1 MAIING
7 TAGNDVLNGSST
19 ADAADTLNGLA
30 GNDVLIGEA
39 GDDSLDGGAGIDT
52 MTGGAGDDTYVV
64 DNAGDVVTEN
74 AAGGTDIVQSSVSYT
89 LGANIENLTG
99 TGTTGLTLTGNT
111 LANVINGTTGADLIA
126 GGDDNLVDTLV
137 GGQGNDTYII
147 SNTGTTVVTANDVI
161 TEGLDNAL
169 NGSGIDTV
177 LVVASAAR
185 NAYTL
190 NAGAGVE
197 NITASDASSTLR
209 LDLTGNDFSQNI
221 SGNNG
226 INILT
231 GGGGSDT
238 LTGFAGDD
246 VYNVGSVDTVVVEAA
261 NGGND
266 TVNITANNALTT
278 AVSYTFSGDI
288 ETITAATATG
298 LINITGGDSNQTITG
313 NASANLLNGGGGIDT
328 LNGGLGDDTYVVDR
342 LEDVIIDAGG
352 TDRVNVGGSYQ
363 LNVAGIEVLAAAGTA
378 LPTTA
383 GAGSGQGD
391 GTLSLAGLNT
401 TTNVDGGTTFYTG
414 DTATTQTIYGNA
426 GNNILN
432 GRTGDGTLAGGG
444 AGAVDTLIGG
454 SGDDIYRVY
463 DQNDVVIEDTAG
475 GNDTI
480 YTSVD
485 YSLALNDTAARNAVI
500 GANTGANYIAAN
512 SQIENL
518 IVADATSVT
527 NLQLT
532 GNSNGQIIV
541 GNYGNNIINS
551 GGAGAGQIDQ
561 LAGLRGNDVYNVTS
575 RTTTVNE
582 NVGEGTDTVN
592 VNLDGT
598 TDNFFSLI
606 SQAEVEFLTANGNN
620 AIDLQGS
627 SFAQVITGNDAANTI
642 TGGGGADTLVGG
654 LGGDNYVVTSQD
666 QVVVEA
672 NGAAG
677 AIDTVFTTVSYD
689 LANTVTYFAS
699 AANAAVGGA
708 GLTTGQVGVEVLST
722 ATQGGTEAINLT
734 GNGQAQTLIGNYGNN
749 ILNGDNDTTTVIGT
763 ATVQTGTAAGD
774 TLTGLFGDDT
784 YRVYSQN
791 DVIREQAGQGNDT
804 AVFGTNTAL
813 AGSVATDASNT
824 YQLRAGDSIEVLT
837 VANQSRAIGYQ
848 LIGNAES
855 QTNVLGSRAD
865 DALWGGAGNDT
876 LTGNG
881 GNDVFGFNEAGS
893 ANADT
898 IADFSAGDRIALATT
913 PSAGGNAAF
922 FAGIGGTFDS
932 NEFVVGTVATE
943 AHAQIVYNQAS
954 GQIFYDA
961 DGTGAGAAALVA
973 TIGAGT
979 QLGFND
985 FTVIQAPPATPV
997 AG

>member
-1 MAIING
+1 MAVFNG
-7 TAGNDVLNGSST
+7 TAGNDTLVG
-19 ADAADTLNGLA
+19 AATDDVLNGLA
-30 GNDVLIGEA
+30 GNDVLN
-39 GDDSLDGGAGIDT
+39 GGAGSDT
-52 MTGGAGDDTYVV
+52 MIGGEGNDTYSV
-64 DNAGDVVTEN
+64 DNIGDTVIE
-74 AAGGTDIVQSSVSYT
+74 AEDEGTDLVNSSVNYT
-89 LGANIENLTG
+89 LGADVENLTG
-99 TGTTGLTLTGNT
+99 SGSAGLTLTGNT
-111 LANVINGTTGADLIA
+111 LANIITGSTGADLIR
-126 GGDDNLVDTLV
+126 GGDDDVVDTLV

-147 SNTGTTVVTANDVI
+147 NNTGTTVVTTNDVI

-169 NGSGIDTV
+169 DSSGIDTV
-177 LVVASAAR
+177 IVAASAAR

-197 NITASDASSTLR
+197 NINASDVSSTLR
-209 LDLTGNDFSQNI
+209 LDLTGNAFSQNI

-238 LTGFAGDD
+238 LTGFAGNDTYFVD
-246 VYNVGSVDTVVVEAA
+246 SIDTVVVEAA

-266 TVNITANNALTT
+266 TVNITADNDGTT

-288 ETITAATATG
+288 ETITAATAIG
-298 LINITGGDSNQTITG
+298 DINITGGDSNQTITG
-313 NASANLLNGGGGIDT
+313 NGDANLLNGGGGIDT
-328 LNGGLGDDTYVVDR
+328 LNGGAGNDTYVVDR
-342 LEDVIIDAGG
+342 LEDVIVDTDGV
-352 TDRVNVGGSYQ
+352 DRVNVGGSYQ
-363 LNVAGIEVLAAAGTA
+363 LNVAGIEVLAAAGTS
-378 LPTTA
+378 LPATA
-383 GAGSGQGD
+383 SAGSGQGD

-432 GRTGDGTLAGGG
+432 GRQGTGAGGV
-444 AGAVDTLIGG
+444 ADTLIGG

-480 YTSVD
+480 YTSAD
-485 YSLALNDTAARNAVI
+485 YSLALNDTAALNAVI

-512 SQIENL
+512 SQVENL

-527 NLQLT
+527 DLELT
-532 GNSNGQIIV
+532 GNGNGQIIV
-541 GNYGNNIINS
+541 GNYGDNIITS
-551 GGAGAGQIDQ
+551 GGVGAGQIDQ
-561 LAGLRGNDVYNVTS
+561 LAGLRGDDVYNVSS
-575 RTTTVNE
+575 RQTTVNE
-582 NVGEGTDTVN
+582 NVGEGSDTVN
-592 VNLDGT
+592 VDLTGT
-598 TDNFFSLI
+598 NDNFFALI
-606 SQAEVEFLTANGNN
+606 NQAEVEYLN
-620 AIDLQGS
+620 ATGAGSIDLQGS
-627 SFAQVITGNDAANTI
+627 SFAQVITGNGAANTI
-642 TGGGGADTLVGG
+642 TGGGGADTMVGG

-666 QVVVEA
+666 QFVVEA
-672 NGAAG
+672 ANVAG
-677 AIDTVFTTVSYD
+677 DIDTVFTNVSYD
-689 LANTVTYFAS
+689 LADTVTYFET
-699 AANAAVGGA
+699 AADAAVGAA
-708 GLTTGQVGVEVLST
+708 GSTTGAVGVEVLST

-734 GNGQAQTLIGNYGNN
+734 GNGQAQTIIGNYGNN
-749 ILNGDNDTTTVIGT
+749 VLNGDNDTNLDGIAGN
-763 ATVQTGTAAGD
+763 QTGTADTNGVTVGGGD

-784 YRVYSQN
+784 YRVYSQA
-791 DVIREQAGQGNDT
+791 DVIREQGGQGNDT
-804 AVFGTNTAL
+804 AVFGTNTAV
-813 AGSVATDASNT
+813 AGSVATSASNT
-824 YQLRAGDSIEVLT
+824 FQLSEGNSIEVLT
-837 VANQSRAIGYQ
+837 VANQSRAVGYQ

-855 QTNVLGSRAD
+855 QTNVLGSLVD

-898 IADFSAGDRIALATT
+898 IADFSAGDRIGLAITED
-913 PSAGGNAAF
+913 AGFFEGLGAA
-922 FAGIGGTFDS
+922 FDS
-932 NEFVVGTVATE
+932 NEFVTGTVATE

-961 DGTGAGAAALVA
+961 DGTGAGAAELVA

-985 FTVIQAPPATPV
+985 FTVIQAPPATPI

>member
-1 MAIING
+1 MAIFNG
-7 TAGNDVLNGSST
+7 TAGNDVLVG
-19 ADAADTLNGLA
+19 AATDDVLTGLA
-30 GNDVLIGEA
+30 GNDVLLGND
-39 GDDSLDGGAGIDT
+39 GDDSLDGGAGLDT
-52 MTGGAGDDTYVV
+52 MTGGLGDDTYVV

-74 AAGGTDIVQSSVSYT
+74 AAGGTDTVQTSISYT
-89 LGANIENLTG
+89 LSSEVENLTG
-99 TGTTGLTLTGNT
+99 TGTTGLTLTGNA
-111 LANVINGTTGADLIA
+111 LQNVITGTSGADLIV
-126 GGDDNLVDTLV
+126 GGDDNFVDALI

-147 SNTGTTVVTANDVI
+147 SNTGTTVVTANDEI
-161 TEGLDNAL
+161 TEGTDNAL

-185 NAYTL
+185 NAYQL

-197 NITASDASSTLR
+197 NITASDVNSTLR
-209 LDLTGNDFSQNI
+209 LDLTGNGFSQNI

-246 VYNVGSVDTVVVEAA
+246 SYNVGSVDTVVVEAA

-266 TVNITANNALTT
+266 IVNITAANALTT

-288 ETITAATATG
+288 ETITAANATG

-313 NASANLLNGGGGIDT
+313 NGSANLLNGGGGIDT
-328 LNGGLGDDTYVVDR
+328 LDGGLGNDTYVVDR
-342 LEDVIIDAGG
+342 LEDEIIDAGG

-363 LNVAGIEVLAAAGTA
+363 LNVAGIEVLAAAGTT
-378 LPTTA
+378 LPATG

-432 GRTGDGTLAGGG
+432 GRQGTGAGGV
-444 AGAVDTLIGG
+444 VDTLIGG

-463 DQNDVVIEDTAG
+463 AQGDVVIEDTAG

-480 YTSVD
+480 YTSAD
-485 YSLALNDTAARNAVI
+485 YSLTDNDASALNAVI
-500 GANTGANYIAAN
+500 GANTGANYIAAG
-512 SQIENL
+512 SQVENL
-518 IVADATSVT
+518 IVADAKSVT
-527 NLQLT
+527 ALELT
-532 GNSNGQIIV
+532 GNGNGQIIV

-551 GGAGAGQIDQ
+551 GGTGAGQIDQ

-575 RTTTVNE
+575 RMTTVNE

-592 VNLDGT
+592 VDLTGT
-598 TDNFFSLI
+598 NDNFFSLI
-606 SQAEVEFLTANGNN
+606 SQAEVEFLNATGAD

-677 AIDTVFTTVSYD
+677 AIDTVFTSVSYD
-689 LANTVTYFAS
+689 LTDTVDYFAT
-699 AANAAVGGA
+699 AADAAVGGV
-708 GLTTGQVGVEVLST
+708 GLTTGEVGVEVLST
-722 ATQGGTEAINLT
+722 ATQGGTEALNLT
-734 GNGQAQTLIGNYGNN
+734 GNGQAQTIIGNYGNN
-749 ILNGDNDTTTVIGT
+749 VLNGDNDTNLGGVAGN
-763 ATVQTGTAAGD
+763 QTGTADTNGATVGGGD

-784 YRVYSQN
+784 YRVYSQA

-804 AVFGTNTAL
+804 AVFGTNTAV
-813 AGSVATDASNT
+813 AGSAATSASNT
-824 YQLRAGDSIEVLT
+824 FQLSEGNSIEVLT

-881 GNDVFGFNEAGS
+881 GNDVFGFNEAGT

-913 PSAGGNAAF
+913 GNAAF
-922 FAGIGGTFDS
+922 FAGLNGSFDS

>member
-1 MAIING
+1 MAVFNG
-7 TAGNDVLNGSST
+7 TAGADNLQGGNEDDV
-19 ADAADTLNGLA
+19 LNGLA
-30 GNDVLIGEA
+30 GNDTLNGGVGSDVMI
-39 GDDSLDGGAGIDT
+39 GGAGN
-52 MTGGAGDDTYVV
+52 DTYFV
-64 DNAGDVVTEN
+64 DNVGDTVTESVGEGVDLVN
-74 AAGGTDIVQSSVSYT
+74 SSVSYT
-89 LGANIENLTG
+89 LTANADNLTG
-99 TGTTGLTLTGNT
+99 SGSAGLTLTGNE
-111 LANVINGTTGADLIA
+111 LANIITGSTGADLIT
-126 GGDDNLVDTLV
+126 GGTDNVVDTLV

-147 SNTGTTVVTANDVI
+147 SNTGTTVVATNDVI
-161 TEGLDNAL
+161 TEGVDNAL
-169 NGSGIDTV
+169 DSSGIDTV

-190 NAGAGVE
+190 NANSGVE
-197 NITASDASSTLR
+197 NINASDVSSTLR
-209 LDLTGNDFSQNI
+209 LDLTGNEFSQNI

-231 GGGGSDT
+231 GGGGNDT
-238 LTGFAGDD
+238 LTGFAGNDT
-246 VYNVGSVDTVVVEAA
+246 YNVGSVDTVVVETA
-261 NGGND
+261 NGGAD
-266 TVNITANNALTT
+266 TVNIAVNNGGTA

-288 ETITAATATG
+288 ETITAAGATG
-298 LINITGGDSNQTITG
+298 AINITGGDSAQVITG
-313 NASANLLNGGGGIDT
+313 NADANLLNGGGGIDT
-328 LNGGLGDDTYVVDR
+328 LNGGLGNDTYVVDR
-342 LEDVIIDAGG
+342 LEDVITDTGG
-352 TDRVNVGGSYQ
+352 VDRVNVGGSYQ
-363 LNVAGIEVLAAAGTA
+363 LNVAGIEVLAAAGTV
-378 LPTTA
+378 LPATP

-414 DTATTQTIYGNA
+414 DTATSQTIYGNA

-432 GRTGDGTLAGGG
+432 GRQGVGGDVVDGDDVVTNT
-444 AGAVDTLIGG
+444 DTLIGG

-463 DQNDVVIEDTAG
+463 GQGDVVIEDTTG

-480 YTSVD
+480 YTSGD
-485 YSLALNDTAARNAVI
+485 YSLALNDTAARGVTI

-512 SQIENL
+512 SQVENL

-527 NLQLT
+527 NLTLT

-541 GNYGNNIINS
+541 GNYGDNTINS
-551 GGAGAGQIDQ
+551 GGTGAGQIDQ
-561 LAGLRGNDVYNVTS
+561 LAGLFGNDVYNVTS
-575 RTTTVNE
+575 RQTTVNE

-592 VNLDGT
+592 VNLTGT
-598 TDNFFSLI
+598 NDTFFALI
-606 SQAEVEFLTANGNN
+606 NQAEVEFLN
-620 AIDLQGS
+620 ATGAGRIDLQGS

-642 TGGGGADTLVGG
+642 TGGGGADTMVGG
-654 LGGDNYVVTSQD
+654 AGGDNYVVTSQD
-666 QVVVEA
+666 QFVVEA
-672 NGAAG
+672 NGVATDV
-677 AIDTVFTTVSYD
+677 DTVFSTVSYD
-689 LANTVTYFAS
+689 LANTVTYFE
-699 AANAAVGGA
+699 NAADAATGA
-708 GLTTGQVGVEVLST
+708 TAVTTGAVGVEVLST

-749 ILNGDNDTTTVIGT
+749 ILNGDNDTVTVIGT
-763 ATVQTGTAAGD
+763 ADIQTGTAAGD

-791 DVIREQAGQGNDT
+791 DVIREQGGQGNDT

-813 AGSVATDASNT
+813 AATVATDASNT
-824 YQLRAGDSIEVLT
+824 FQLSEGNSIEVLT
-837 VANQSRAIGYQ
+837 VANQSRAVGYQ

-898 IADFSAGDRIALATT
+898 IADFSAGDRIGLASTEDT
-913 PSAGGNAAF
+913 GF
-922 FAGIGGTFDS
+922 FVGLGATFDS
-932 NEFVVGTVATE
+932 NEFVAGTVATE

-985 FTVIQAPPATPV
+985 FTVIQAPPATPA